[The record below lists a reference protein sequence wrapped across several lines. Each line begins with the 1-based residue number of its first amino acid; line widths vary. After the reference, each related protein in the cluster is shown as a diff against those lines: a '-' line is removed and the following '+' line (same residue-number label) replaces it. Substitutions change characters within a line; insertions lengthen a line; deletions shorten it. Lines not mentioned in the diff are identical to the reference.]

1 MNKFQLIT
9 NEVKKVIN
17 GKDRAVVTTL
27 LALLTG
33 GNILIE
39 DIPGVGKTT
48 MAVAFSKAL
57 GLEYGRVQFT
67 PDTLPS
73 DITGFAVY
81 NKDTGKFTFNKGA
94 VFCNLFLADELNR
107 TSSRTQAALLEAMEE
122 RQVTVEGNTFKLEKP
137 FSVIATQNP
146 TGASG
151 TQLLPDSQ
159 IDRFTVRL
167 SMGYPDSDAECKML
181 LNRSGKNP
189 LNSVNCIVSKI
200 EFLEMQSEV
209 QNVFVS
215 DDMARYIVS
224 LISATRKHPLLSR
237 GASPR
242 ATLSLTDMAKAVAC
256 RGQRLHCAERCAEYF
271 YLHRK
276 SQDNS
281 QRKSLCIKKEQRRN
295 FARNSQKNSK
305 AEDLKMI
312 RNIIIYLCLLT
323 GTFLF
328 NIFYYAWFS
337 WFLFLTVVSI
347 PIISLLLSLPF
358 MIRSVRPDIEIFAKR
373 KCFCQG

>member
-17 GKDRAVVTTL
+17 GKDRAIVTTL

-81 NKDTGKFTFNKGA
+81 NKDTEKFTFNKGA

-167 SMGYPDSDAECKML
+167 SMGYP
-181 LNRSGKNP
+181 GKNP
-189 LNSVNCIVSKI
+189 LNSVNCIVSKN

-242 ATLSLTDMAKAVAC
+242 ATLSLTDMAKAVAF
-256 RGQRLHCAERCAEYF
+256 AEGRDYIVPRDVQNIFICTVN
-271 YLHRK
+271 HRIILNAK
-276 SQDNS
+276 ASAS
-281 QRKSLCIKKEQRRN
+281 K
-295 FARNSQKNSK
+295 KNS
-305 AEDLKMI
+305 E
-312 RNIIIYLCLLT
+312 
-323 GTFLF
+323 
-328 NIFYYAWFS
+328 
-337 WFLFLTVVSI
+337 
-347 PIISLLLSLPF
+347 
-358 MIRSVRPDIEIFAKR
+358 EILHEILR
-373 KCFCQG
+373 KTPKPRT